1 MAKVQGSKEK
11 HSISSRLNSELS
23 LLPHSIGQNKS
34 HGPAQN
40 PEELKSTLSIKWKEL
55 QSPIT
60 KGMDRKR
67 VKIWGQ
73 ECKLLWVVSFESPDP
88 AEPESDSP
96 CESS

>member
-1 MAKVQGSKEK
+1 MAQPR
-11 HSISSRLNSELS
+11 IR
-23 LLPHSIGQNKS
+23 
-34 HGPAQN
+34 
-40 PEELKSTLSIKWKEL
+40 ELKSALSIKWKEL

-73 ECKLLWVVSFESPDP
+73 ECLLWVVSFECLDP

-96 CESS
+96 RESTDLSALFIPGQSPYFA

>member
-1 MAKVQGSKEK
+1 MQDSKEK
-11 HSISSRLNSELS
+11 HSISSRLTSELS
-23 LLPHSIGQNKS
+23 LLPHSTGQNKS
-34 HGPAQN
+34 RGPAQN
-40 PEELKSTLSIKWKEL
+40 PKELKSALSIKWKEL

-73 ECKLLWVVSFESPDP
+73 ECNLLWVVSFECLDP

-96 CESS
+96 RESN